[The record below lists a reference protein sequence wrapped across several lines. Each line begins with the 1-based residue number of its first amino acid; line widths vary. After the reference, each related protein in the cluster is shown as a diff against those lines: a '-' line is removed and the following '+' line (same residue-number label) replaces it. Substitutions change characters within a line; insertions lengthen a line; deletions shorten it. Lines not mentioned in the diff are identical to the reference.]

1 MMFFFILHVVHVM
14 YQYISLK
21 RVQVAILKKKKIL
34 ANCPKSWMAQVAPQ
48 NALIT
53 CYHCHH
59 LIGIDAMEKKIRY
72 LVSLIKFKLYN
83 LMDCFHVTIKI
94 KEYWKVWFYSD
105 WFLAQFYKKFDY
117 LYLIFLMLKKTSQEL
132 RYNVSTFSSWNR
144 MFWKVYKF
152 TCWRSRQMLL
162 KFDEIINLR
171 IKVRKHIHLW

>member
-21 RVQVAILKKKKIL
+21 RVQLAIFFLFFL
-34 ANCPKSWMAQVAPQ
+34 ANCPKSWMAQIAPQ

-53 CYHCHH
+53 CCHCHH

-117 LYLIFLMLKKTSQEL
+117 LYLIFF
-132 RYNVSTFSSWNR
+132 NVKENITR
-144 MFWKVYKF
+144 VK
-152 TCWRSRQMLL
+152 
-162 KFDEIINLR
+162 I
-171 IKVRKHIHLW
+171 